1 MKKYL
6 ICIRPANAP
15 AWRYTGL
22 FAHSVDAILHALDA
36 TQGQPARISAKVL
49 A

>member
-6 ICIRPANAP
+6 IRIHPANAP
-15 AWRYTGL
+15 AYRYTGL
-22 FAHSVDAILHALDA
+22 FAHSIDAITHALEA
-36 TQGQPARISAKVL
+36 TQGQPARISAKAL